1 MGQNPEGVVT
11 ATGVMVSPGW
21 DGWVGVMYW
30 FMMISTS
37 GSCQVG
43 QLVPHTSNTVESA
56 DSFTAGDTV
65 GGGPNR
71 AVAVTTSTA
80 TPIGTVVLVAVRR
93 RLPTRRAI
101 RFDRL
106 CCRGW

>member
-11 ATGVMVSPGW
+11 ATGVMVSPGR
-21 DGWVGVMYW
+21 DGWVGVMNW

-43 QLVPHTSNTVESA
+43 QPLPHTSNTVESA

-65 GGGPNR
+65 GGGPNGPSPSPP
-71 AVAVTTSTA
+71 A
-80 TPIGTVVLVAVRR
+80 LRR
-93 RLPTRRAI
+93 RLAPSSLWRCAE
-101 RFDRL
+101 D
-106 CCRGW
+106 C